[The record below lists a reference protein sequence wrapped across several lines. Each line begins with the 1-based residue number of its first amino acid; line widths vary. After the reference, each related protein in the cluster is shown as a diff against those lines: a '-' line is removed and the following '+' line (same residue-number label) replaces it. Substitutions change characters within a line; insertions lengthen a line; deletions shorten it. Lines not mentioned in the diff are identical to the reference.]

1 MARVLRNQVRGAA
14 ISSSQRR
21 LTYVRPRGVKG
32 GCGRQADGTAG
43 LPPAPE
49 IPVRFVTYASCQER
63 SCARETSDFIF
74 SYTFAISLGKGGNR
88 AGRSQAAE
96 VIDRADTSRA
106 GTGVAECS
114 AR

>member
-49 IPVRFVTYASCQER
+49 IPVRFVTYASCQ
-63 SCARETSDFIF
+63 AETS
-74 SYTFAISLGKGGNR
+74 SGRK
-88 AGRSQAAE
+88 RSQ
-96 VIDRADTSRA
+96 VRDRCLQEDGDRTSNSLKTMMQDASLRLPLDRRL
-106 GTGVAECS
+106 TGDRKVY
-114 AR
+114 